1 MHAISVSE
9 AIVRLREDSVKWY
22 IIPTTSSGRNMSAII
37 SQNIRRAVL
46 EYPAIEQQT
55 NGIYWS
61 GKESPDFQ
69 PRRRAYRESF
79 NGASLV
85 KIVLA
90 RRYST
95 AKRPPR
101 DIANPNVR
109 SWNSCSWS
117 TFLRDNN
124 HRPTVIV

>member
-55 NGIYWS
+55 NGI
-61 GKESPDFQ
+61 
-69 PRRRAYRESF
+69 
-79 NGASLV
+79 
-85 KIVLA
+85 
-90 RRYST
+90 
-95 AKRPPR
+95 
-101 DIANPNVR
+101 
-109 SWNSCSWS
+109 
-117 TFLRDNN
+117 
-124 HRPTVIV
+124 